1 MGEPRWLNETEMRA
15 WTGFLETS
23 DLLQRLIDLQLRE
36 AGGVTQVQYE
46 ILTRI
51 NDSPCRRRRMTE
63 LADLMVCS
71 RSGLTYQVT
80 QLEKAG
86 LLQRESDPGDERGV
100 LAVLTDEGHQVL
112 SAAAPG
118 HVRTVRE
125 GLLDVLTLEQVAQL
139 ADIMTTTRNS
149 LRSALQQPASRQ
161 KEASAAD
168 NGAA

>member
-1 MGEPRWLNETEMRA
+1 MEEPRWLNETEMRA

-51 NDSPCRRRRMTE
+51 NDSPGRRRRMTE
-63 LADLMVCS
+63 LAGLMVCS

-86 LLQRESDPGDERGV
+86 LLQRESDPEDERGV
-100 LAVLTDEGHQVL
+100 LAVLTNEGHRIL

-118 HVRTVRE
+118 HLKTVRE
-125 GLLDVLTLEQVAQL
+125 GLIDLLTHEQVAQL
-139 ADIMTTTRNS
+139 ADIMATTRTH
-149 LRSALQQPASRQ
+149 LR
-161 KEASAAD
+161 AAVQLPPPREHKTRATD
-168 NGAA
+168 

>member
-36 AGGVTQVQYE
+36 AGGITQVQYE
-46 ILTRI
+46 ILTRLD
-51 NDSPCRRRRMTE
+51 DSPGASRRMTE

-86 LLQRESDPGDERGV
+86 LLRRETDPEDERGV
-100 LAVLTDEGHQVL
+100 LAVITNDGHRIL
-112 SAAAPG
+112 RAAAPG
-118 HVRTVRE
+118 HVKTVRD
-125 GLLDVLTLEQVAQL
+125 GLIDMLTPEQVAQL
-139 ADIMTTTRNS
+139 ADIMTTTRTH
-149 LRSALQQPASRQ
+149 LRTALGQPHARRHKTTRS
-161 KEASAAD
+161 
-168 NGAA
+168 